1 MGRNATVA
9 TATRVLAALD
19 EVMEPARELALA

>member
-9 TATRVLAALD
+9 TATRVLSALD
-19 EVMEPARELALA
+19 EVLEPAREMAAA